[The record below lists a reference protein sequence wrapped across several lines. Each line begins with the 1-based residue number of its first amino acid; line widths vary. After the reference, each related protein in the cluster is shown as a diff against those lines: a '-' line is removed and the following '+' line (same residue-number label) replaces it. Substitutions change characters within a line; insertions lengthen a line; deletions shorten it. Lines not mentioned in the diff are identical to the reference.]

1 MSRFSTKAHLKLRL
15 QSLSH
20 NHNINFQ
27 MKHGGIMGPIS
38 NNRSNQIDTSNVER
52 KKHILINY
60 M

>member
-1 MSRFSTKAHLKLRL
+1 M
-15 QSLSH
+15 
-20 NHNINFQ
+20 
-27 MKHGGIMGPIS
+27 GIDVNPPIS